1 MSMSAGWITTAQGY
15 VRGGDGM
22 GEENHNE
29 HKACITAANECGSYA
44 GSQRAAGKNLCEG
57 LLSRNNCIAG

>member
-1 MSMSAGWITTAQGY
+1 
-15 VRGGDGM
+15 M

-57 LLSRNNCIAG
+57 LLSGNNCIAG